1 VIYKLWLQISELLL
15 RVLKTPHALI
25 FSFVSIAPLSFPRKN
40 KKNNDKFMVVKQARC
55 IGEMQVPVRH
65 MECSKLRGWD
75 GP

>member
-25 FSFVSIAPLSFPRKN
+25 FLFVSIAPLSFSREN
-40 KKNNDKFMVVKQARC
+40 EKNNDKFMVVKQARC
-55 IGEMQVPVRH
+55 IRGMQVPVHH
-65 MECSKLRGWD
+65 MECSKLCGWD